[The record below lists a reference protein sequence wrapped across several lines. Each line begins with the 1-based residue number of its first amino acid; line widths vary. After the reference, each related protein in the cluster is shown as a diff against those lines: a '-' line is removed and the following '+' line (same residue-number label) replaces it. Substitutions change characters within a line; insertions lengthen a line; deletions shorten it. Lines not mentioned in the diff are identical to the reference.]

1 MAGTA
6 GQTLTAHVTVFYVG
20 VALAAGTV
28 RRVAWGLAVLH
39 NKMGTASG
47 WTGLLVVM
55 SASAGITV
63 FVVVLLMVMPA
74 SAGIA
79 MFVVMFVMIVAASAG
94 IAMFVM
100 IVAASAVLAVLM
112 VMFVMIVAAP
122 AVLAVLVVML
132 LVLLAAPAVLAVF
145 VMVVAAPAVITVL
158 VVVLLVLVPTSAG
171 IAMLVCMCMSGAG
184 AMGMMTCAVIIVRVF
199 RRHKFYFHYDI
210 SSQCMNECSY
220 VYLIIYILLCQGGN
234 LGNGKLF
241 FYSAAGHA
249 VNSDSR
255 LFHGFFTY

>member
-6 GQTLTAHVTVFYVG
+6 GQTLTAHVAVFYMG

-28 RRVAWGLAVLH
+28 RRMAWGLAVLH

-47 WTGLLVVM
+47 WAGLLVV
-55 SASAGITV
+55 
-63 FVVVLLMVMPA
+63 
-74 SAGIA
+74 
-79 MFVVMFVMIVAASAG
+79 
-94 IAMFVM
+94 
-100 IVAASAVLAVLM
+100 VAASAVLAVLM
-112 VMFVMIVAAP
+112 VMIAMIVAAP
-122 AVLAVLVVML
+122 AVLTVLVVMLLVLVAAPAVLAVFVMVVVVVVAAPTVLAVLVVML
-132 LVLLAAPAVLAVF
+132 LVLLAAPAVLAVA
-145 VMVVAAPAVITVL
+145 VMVVAAPAVNTVL
-158 VVVLLVLVPTSAG
+158 VVMLLVLVPISAG

-241 FYSAAGHA
+241 FYRAAGHV

-255 LFHGFFTY
+255 LFHGIFTY

>member
-6 GQTLTAHVTVFYVG
+6 GQTLTAHVAVFYMG

-28 RRVAWGLAVLH
+28 RRMAWGLAVLH

-47 WTGLLVVM
+47 WAGLLVV
-55 SASAGITV
+55 
-63 FVVVLLMVMPA
+63 
-74 SAGIA
+74 
-79 MFVVMFVMIVAASAG
+79 VAASAVL
-94 IAMFVM
+94 AVFVVMVVM

-112 VMFVMIVAAP
+112 VMIAMIVAAP
-122 AVLAVLVVML
+122 AVLTVLVVMLLVLMAAPAVLAVFVMVVVVVVAAPTVLAVLVVML
-132 LVLLAAPAVLAVF
+132 LVLLAAPAVLAVA
-145 VMVVAAPAVITVL
+145 VMVVAAPAVNTVL
-158 VVVLLVLVPTSAG
+158 VVMLLVLVPISAG

-210 SSQCMNECSY
+210 SSQYMNECSY

-234 LGNGKLF
+234 LGNGKNNEIISHIIPLGTNGD
-241 FYSAAGHA
+241 A
-249 VNSDSR
+249 R
-255 LFHGFFTY
+255 LT